1 MVIVILTSLISLA
14 GIPKEPTSVIQFY
27 PGYAI
32 ICGFEVNEEM
42 ICVVSVFSHLLQ
54 DLPHGEDLISG

>member
-1 MVIVILTSLISLA
+1 MCGPPAGTEQIDRRWVLFEFILQK
-14 GIPKEPTSVIQFY
+14 PP
-27 PGYAI
+27 

-54 DLPHGEDLISG
+54 DLPHGEDLNIY